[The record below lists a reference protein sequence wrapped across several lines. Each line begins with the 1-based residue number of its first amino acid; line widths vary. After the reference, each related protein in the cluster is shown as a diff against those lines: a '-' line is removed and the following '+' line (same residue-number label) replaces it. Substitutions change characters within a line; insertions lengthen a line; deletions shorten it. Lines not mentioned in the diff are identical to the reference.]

1 MTEAYTV
8 RPQGRR
14 FAVVYHALQE
24 YVVDVDIRTRRQ
36 AQDEADKRNQA
47 LIRRLARVGA
57 IDERKSA

>member
-24 YVVDVDIRTRRQ
+24 YVVDIFRTRRQ